1 MNTEAT
7 ETVKSTDDKWAKMES
22 KAQTVSLMILA
33 AATVGLTLYWLRPV
47 LLPFVLALFFTVGLT
62 PIFDWFQNRLRVSR
76 LTAVAITFVCG
87 LVMTVFLWLVV
98 WISIASLLED
108 SATYHQRFSKIAARF
123 TEWMPDE
130 RSEEA
135 ADQAKVSAEEAAE
148 EKVENHIDEDATPI
162 PPFQPEVEP
171 AGEPADVPKDELLRK
186 MQAEKERSEKM
197 AQFTS
202 QYINYAITQLYS
214 GLSELLG
221 MTVMVSIFMFFLLL
235 GNTSQNV
242 HQLPT
247 WREIEM
253 KIRSYIVTKTVI
265 SIFTGIAFG
274 AVLWFY
280 GIPLSIVFALLAFL
294 LNFIPNVGPLIAC
307 ALPVPL
313 ILLDPNLSVPGMIMV
328 LVMASVVQF
337 VSGNIVEPKVM
348 GDSFELHPIA
358 ILLTLML
365 WGIIWGLP
373 GMFLATPLTAAAK
386 ILFEKFEMT
395 KPIADLLEGKWPAGA
410 TA

>member
-1 MNTEAT
+1 MSTQEQIT
-7 ETVKSTDDKWAKMES
+7 PESSDERWVKIES

-33 AATVGLTLYWLRPV
+33 AATVGLMLYWLRPV

-76 LTAVAITFVCG
+76 LTAVAITFICG

-98 WISIASLLED
+98 WVSIASLLEN
-108 SATYHQRFSKIAARF
+108 SATYHQRFSAIAARL

-130 RSEEA
+130 SET
-135 ADQAKVSAEEAAE
+135 AEEAVPVQKDLA
-148 EKVENHIDEDATPI
+148 DEPPLDGDAVPI
-162 PPFQPEVEP
+162 PEPQIVAEP
-171 AGEPADVPKDELLRK
+171 AKPLVDPARK
-186 MQAEKERSEKM
+186 EQVEKERSERM

-214 GLSELLG
+214 SLSELLG

-247 WREIEM
+247 WREIEE

-265 SIFTGIAFG
+265 SIFTGLAFG
-274 AVLWFY
+274 VVLWFY

-307 ALPVPL
+307 ALPAPL
-313 ILLDPNLSVPGMIMV
+313 ILLDPNLSIFGMVMV
-328 LVMASVVQF
+328 LFLASVVQF
-337 VSGNIVEPKVM
+337 VSGNIVEPKIM
-348 GDSFELHPIA
+348 GDSFELHAIA

-395 KPIADLLEGKWPAGA
+395 KPIADLLEGKWPATGGESTA
-410 TA
+410 TPAA

>member
-1 MNTEAT
+1 MNTEQA
-7 ETVKSTDDKWAKMES
+7 EPVKTTDDKWVKMES

-76 LTAVAITFVCG
+76 LTAVAITFICG

-108 SATYHQRFSKIAARF
+108 SATYHQRFSQIAANF
-123 TEWMPDE
+123 TKWMPDE
-130 RSEEA
+130 HTDENLDAKPA
-135 ADQAKVSAEEAAE
+135 AKENSAD
-148 EKVENHIDEDATPI
+148 NHIDEDAVPI
-162 PPFQPEVEP
+162 PPLEKI
-171 AGEPADVPKDELLRK
+171 DVPTPNPDELLRRQ
-186 MQAEKERSEKM
+186 QAEKERSEKM

-202 QYINYAITQLYS
+202 QYINYAISQLYA

-265 SIFTGIAFG
+265 SIFTGLAFG

-280 GIPLSIVFALLAFL
+280 GIPLSVVFALLAFL

-307 ALPVPL
+307 ALPAPL
-313 ILLDPNLSVPGMIMV
+313 ILLDPNLSIPGMVMVMV
-328 LVMASVVQF
+328 LASVVQF

-395 KPIADLLEGKWPAGA
+395 KPIADLLEGKWPA
-410 TA
+410 TT

>member
-1 MNTEAT
+1 M
-7 ETVKSTDDKWAKMES
+7 STDQTESVKPPEDKWFKMES

-62 PIFDWFQNRLRVSR
+62 PIFDWFQDRLRVSR

-98 WISIASLLED
+98 WVSIASLLED
-108 SATYHQRFSKIAARF
+108 SATYHQRFSQIAANF
-123 TEWMPDE
+123 TKWMPDE
-130 RSEEA
+130 RSDEVEAEKAEPVDNA
-135 ADQAKVSAEEAAE
+135 ADV
-148 EKVENHIDEDATPI
+148 HIDEDAVPI
-162 PPFQPEVEP
+162 PQPEKLD
-171 AGEPADVPKDELLRK
+171 AAVPKPDELLRRQ
-186 MQAEKERSEKM
+186 QAEKERSEKM

-202 QYINYAITQLYS
+202 QYINYAISQLYA

-265 SIFTGIAFG
+265 SIFTGLAFG
-274 AVLWFY
+274 VVLWFY
-280 GIPLSIVFALLAFL
+280 GIPLSVVFALLAFL

-307 ALPVPL
+307 ALPAPL
-313 ILLDPNLSVPGMIMV
+313 ILLDPNLSIVGMIMV
-328 LVMASVVQF
+328 MTLAGVVQF
-337 VSGNIVEPKVM
+337 VSGNIVEPKIM

-395 KPIADLLEGKWPAGA
+395 KPIADLLEGKWPTP

>member
-1 MNTEAT
+1 M
-7 ETVKSTDDKWAKMES
+7 STDQTESVKPPEDKWLKMES

-62 PIFDWFQNRLRVSR
+62 PIFDWFQDRLRVSR

-98 WISIASLLED
+98 WVSIASLLED
-108 SATYHQRFSKIAARF
+108 SATYHQRFSQIAANF
-123 TEWMPDE
+123 TKWMPDE
-130 RSEEA
+130 RGDEVEAEKAEPADNA
-135 ADQAKVSAEEAAE
+135 ADE
-148 EKVENHIDEDATPI
+148 HIDEDAVPI
-162 PPFQPEVEP
+162 PQPEKLD
-171 AGEPADVPKDELLRK
+171 AAVPKPDDLLRRQ
-186 MQAEKERSEKM
+186 QAEKERSEKM

-202 QYINYAITQLYS
+202 QYINYAISQLYA

-242 HQLPT
+242 HQLPM

-265 SIFTGIAFG
+265 SIFTGLAFG
-274 AVLWFY
+274 VVLWFY
-280 GIPLSIVFALLAFL
+280 GIPLSVVFALLAFL

-307 ALPVPL
+307 ALPAPL
-313 ILLDPNLSVPGMIMV
+313 ILLDPNLSIVGMIMV
-328 LVMASVVQF
+328 MTLAGVVQF
-337 VSGNIVEPKVM
+337 VSGNIVEPKIM

-395 KPIADLLEGKWPAGA
+395 KPIADLLEGKWPTPA
-410 TA
+410 T

>member
-1 MNTEAT
+1 MSNEQNSAS
-7 ETVKSTDDKWAKMES
+7 KLTDDRWVKIEN

-62 PIFDWFQNRLRVSR
+62 PIFDWFQDRLRVSR

-98 WISIASLLED
+98 WVSIASLLED
-108 SATYHQRFSKIAARF
+108 SATYHQRFSQIAARF

-130 RSEEA
+130 RGDEPVLESQT
-135 ADQAKVSAEEAAE
+135 DSRPAAE
-148 EKVENHIDEDATPI
+148 EEKHLDEDATPI
-162 PPFQPEVEP
+162 PVP
-171 AGEPADVPKDELLRK
+171 GEISFPNGDPLESQKRE
-186 MQAEKERSEKM
+186 QFEKERSEKM

-202 QYINYAITQLYS
+202 QYINFAIGQLYG

-242 HQLPT
+242 HQLPM

-265 SIFTGIAFG
+265 SIFTGLAFG

-280 GIPLSIVFALLAFL
+280 GIPLSVVFALLAFL

-307 ALPVPL
+307 ALPAPL
-313 ILLDPNLSVPGMIMV
+313 ILLDPNLSIPGMIMV
-328 LVMASVVQF
+328 LALAGVVQF
-337 VSGNIVEPKVM
+337 VSGNIVEPKIM

-373 GMFLATPLTAAAK
+373 GMFLATPLTAALK

-395 KPIADLLEGKWPAGA
+395 KPIADLLEGKWPAM
-410 TA
+410 

>member
-1 MNTEAT
+1 MNTEQAQPVKTT
-7 ETVKSTDDKWAKMES
+7 EDKWVKMES

-76 LTAVAITFVCG
+76 LTAVAITFICG

-108 SATYHQRFSKIAARF
+108 SATYHQRFSQIAANF
-123 TEWMPDE
+123 TKWMPDE
-130 RSEEA
+130 RTDKNLDPKPA
-135 ADQAKVSAEEAAE
+135 AKENSAD
-148 EKVENHIDEDATPI
+148 NHIDEDAVPFPPLEKIDVSTPN
-162 PPFQPEVEP
+162 P
-171 AGEPADVPKDELLRK
+171 DELLRRQ
-186 MQAEKERSEKM
+186 QAEKERSEKM

-202 QYINYAITQLYS
+202 QYINYAISQLYA

-265 SIFTGIAFG
+265 SIFTGLAFG
-274 AVLWFY
+274 VVLWFY
-280 GIPLSIVFALLAFL
+280 GIPLSVVFALLAFL

-307 ALPVPL
+307 ALPAPL
-313 ILLDPNLSVPGMIMV
+313 ILLDPNLSIPGMVMVMV
-328 LVMASVVQF
+328 LASVVQF

-395 KPIADLLEGKWPAGA
+395 KPIADLLEGKWPA
-410 TA
+410 TT

>member
-1 MNTEAT
+1 MSTDQPLP
-7 ETVKSTDDKWAKMES
+7 KSPDDKWVHMER

-62 PIFDWFQNRLRVSR
+62 PIFDWFQSRLRVSR

-108 SATYHQRFSKIAARF
+108 SATYHQRFSQIAANF
-123 TEWMPDE
+123 TKWIPDE
-130 RSEEA
+130 SSDSVEPVKEESEAPKTEY
-135 ADQAKVSAEEAAE
+135 V
-148 EKVENHIDEDATPI
+148 DEDAVPI
-162 PPFQPEVEP
+162 PPSDTVEAP
-171 AGEPADVPKDELLRK
+171 AAEATDQVLRQK
-186 MQAEKERSEKM
+186 AERERSEKM

-235 GNTSQNV
+235 GNTSQNI

-247 WREIEM
+247 WREIET

-280 GIPLSIVFALLAFL
+280 GVPLSVVFALLAFL
-294 LNFIPNVGPLIAC
+294 LNLIPNVGPLIAC

-328 LVMASVVQF
+328 LVLTSAVQF

-348 GDSFELHPIA
+348 GDSFALHPIA

-395 KPIADLLEGKWPAGA
+395 KPISDLLEGKWPSAA
-410 TA
+410 PSA

>member
-1 MNTEAT
+1 M
-7 ETVKSTDDKWAKMES
+7 STDQPLPNSPDDKWVQMER

-62 PIFDWFQNRLRVSR
+62 PIFDWFQSRLRVSR

-108 SATYHQRFSKIAARF
+108 SATYHQRFGQIAANF
-123 TEWMPDE
+123 TKWIPDE
-130 RSEEA
+130 SADSVEPVNKESETPKTEY
-135 ADQAKVSAEEAAE
+135 V
-148 EKVENHIDEDATPI
+148 DEDAVPI
-162 PPFQPEVEP
+162 PPAETAEEP
-171 AGEPADVPKDELLRK
+171 V
-186 MQAEKERSEKM
+186 AEASDQIRRQKAERERSEKM

-235 GNTSQNV
+235 GNTSQNI

-247 WREIEM
+247 WREIET

-280 GIPLSIVFALLAFL
+280 GVPLSVVFALLAFL
-294 LNFIPNVGPLIAC
+294 LNLIPNVGPLIAC

-328 LVMASVVQF
+328 LVLTSAVQF

-348 GDSFELHPIA
+348 GDSFALHPIA

-395 KPIADLLEGKWPAGA
+395 KPISDLLEGKWP
-410 TA
+410 TANPTA

>member
-1 MNTEAT
+1 MNIEQTEP
-7 ETVKSTDDKWAKMES
+7 VKGPEDKWVKMES

-76 LTAVAITFVCG
+76 LTAVAITFICG

-108 SATYHQRFSKIAARF
+108 SATYHQRFSQIAANF

-130 RSEEA
+130 RAELQEAQPPAKDDEVA
-135 ADQAKVSAEEAAE
+135 ADNHVDEDAVPIPPA
-148 EKVENHIDEDATPI
+148 EKVEA
-162 PPFQPEVEP
+162 P
-171 AGEPADVPKDELLRK
+171 APDPNDLLRRQ
-186 MQAEKERSEKM
+186 QAEKERSEKM

-202 QYINYAITQLYS
+202 QYINYAISQLYS

-265 SIFTGIAFG
+265 SIFTGLAFG

-280 GIPLSIVFALLAFL
+280 GIPLSVVFALLAFL

-307 ALPVPL
+307 ALPAPL
-313 ILLDPNLSVPGMIMV
+313 ILLDPNLSIPGMIMV
-328 LVMASVVQF
+328 LFLASVVQF

-395 KPIADLLEGKWPAGA
+395 KPIADLLEGKWPA
-410 TA
+410 TT

>member
-1 MNTEAT
+1 MSTDQPLPT
-7 ETVKSTDDKWAKMES
+7 KSPDDKWVHMER

-62 PIFDWFQNRLRVSR
+62 PIFDWFQSRLRVSR

-108 SATYHQRFSKIAARF
+108 SATYHQRFSQIAANF
-123 TEWMPDE
+123 TKWIPDE
-130 RSEEA
+130 SSDSVEPDKEESEAPKTEY
-135 ADQAKVSAEEAAE
+135 V
-148 EKVENHIDEDATPI
+148 DEDAVPI
-162 PPFQPEVEP
+162 PPADTVEAP
-171 AGEPADVPKDELLRK
+171 AAEATDQVRRQKADR
-186 MQAEKERSEKM
+186 ERSEKM

-235 GNTSQNV
+235 GNTSQNI

-247 WREIEM
+247 WREIET

-280 GIPLSIVFALLAFL
+280 GVPLSVVFALLAFL
-294 LNFIPNVGPLIAC
+294 LNLIPNVGPLIAC

-313 ILLDPNLSVPGMIMV
+313 ILLDPNLSIPGMIMV
-328 LVMASVVQF
+328 LVLTSAVQF

-348 GDSFELHPIA
+348 GDSFALHPIA

-395 KPIADLLEGKWPAGA
+395 KPISDLLEGKWPSA
-410 TA
+410 TPPA

>member
-1 MNTEAT
+1 MSTDQPLP
-7 ETVKSTDDKWAKMES
+7 KSPDDKWVHMER

-62 PIFDWFQNRLRVSR
+62 PIFDWFQSRLRVSR

-108 SATYHQRFSKIAARF
+108 SATYHERFSQIAANF
-123 TEWMPDE
+123 TKWIPDE
-130 RSEEA
+130 SADSVEPDKKQSETPKTEY
-135 ADQAKVSAEEAAE
+135 V
-148 EKVENHIDEDATPI
+148 DEDAVPI
-162 PPFQPEVEP
+162 PPPDTVEAP
-171 AGEPADVPKDELLRK
+171 VAEATDQVLRQK
-186 MQAEKERSEKM
+186 AERERSEKM

-235 GNTSQNV
+235 GNTSQNI

-247 WREIEM
+247 WREIET

-280 GIPLSIVFALLAFL
+280 GVPLSVVFALLAFL
-294 LNFIPNVGPLIAC
+294 LNLIPNVGPLIAC

-328 LVMASVVQF
+328 LVLTSAVQF

-348 GDSFELHPIA
+348 GDSFALHPIA

-395 KPIADLLEGKWPAGA
+395 KPISDLLEGKWPTA
-410 TA
+410 TPTA

>member
-1 MNTEAT
+1 M
-7 ETVKSTDDKWAKMES
+7 STDQPLPTNSPDDKWGQMER

-62 PIFDWFQNRLRVSR
+62 PIFDWFQSRLRVSR

-108 SATYHQRFSKIAARF
+108 SATYHERFSQIAANF
-123 TEWMPDE
+123 TKWIPDE
-130 RSEEA
+130 SASDVEPDKKESETPKTEY
-135 ADQAKVSAEEAAE
+135 V
-148 EKVENHIDEDATPI
+148 DEDAVPI
-162 PPFQPEVEP
+162 PPADTVEAP
-171 AGEPADVPKDELLRK
+171 V
-186 MQAEKERSEKM
+186 AEANDQVRRQKAERERSEKM

-235 GNTSQNV
+235 GNTSQNI

-280 GIPLSIVFALLAFL
+280 GVPLSVVFALLAFL
-294 LNFIPNVGPLIAC
+294 LNLIPNVGPLIAC

-313 ILLDPNLSVPGMIMV
+313 ILLDPNLSIPGMIMV
-328 LVMASVVQF
+328 LVLTSAVQF

-348 GDSFELHPIA
+348 GDSFALHPIA

-395 KPIADLLEGKWPAGA
+395 KPISDLLEGKWPTA
-410 TA
+410 TPTAQ

>member
-1 MNTEAT
+1 M
-7 ETVKSTDDKWAKMES
+7 STDQPLPNSPDDKWVQMER

-62 PIFDWFQNRLRVSR
+62 PIFDWFQSRLRVSR

-108 SATYHQRFSKIAARF
+108 SATYHQRFGQIAANF
-123 TEWMPDE
+123 TKWIPDE
-130 RSEEA
+130 SADSVEPVNKESETPKTEY
-135 ADQAKVSAEEAAE
+135 V
-148 EKVENHIDEDATPI
+148 DEDAVPI
-162 PPFQPEVEP
+162 PPAETAEEP
-171 AGEPADVPKDELLRK
+171 V
-186 MQAEKERSEKM
+186 AEASDQIRRQKAERERSEKM

-235 GNTSQNV
+235 GNTSQNI

-247 WREIEM
+247 WREIET

-280 GIPLSIVFALLAFL
+280 GVPLSVVFALLAFL
-294 LNFIPNVGPLIAC
+294 LNLIPNVGPLIAC

-328 LVMASVVQF
+328 LVLTSAVQF

-348 GDSFELHPIA
+348 GDSFALHPIA

-395 KPIADLLEGKWPAGA
+395 KPISDLLEGKWPTA
-410 TA
+410 TPTA

>member
-1 MNTEAT
+1 MSTDLPSPD
-7 ETVKSTDDKWAKMES
+7 KSPDDKWVKMES

-76 LTAVAITFVCG
+76 LTAVAITFLLG

-108 SATYHQRFSKIAARF
+108 SATYHQRFSQIAARL
-123 TEWMPDE
+123 TEWMPEE
-130 RSEEA
+130 RQKRE
-135 ADQAKVSAEEAAE
+135 E
-148 EKVENHIDEDATPI
+148 EKKIDTPDQRTAEQPAAFHLDEDAHPI
-162 PPFQPEVEP
+162 PIDPS
-171 AGEPADVPKDELLRK
+171 KDKAENLPNTAELR
-186 MQAEKERSEKM
+186 QQEEKERSEKM

-202 QYINYAITQLYS
+202 QYVNYAITQLYS
-214 GLSELLG
+214 SLSELLG

-253 KIRSYIVTKTVI
+253 KIRSYIVTKTII

-280 GIPLSIVFALLAFL
+280 GIPLSVVFALLAFL
-294 LNFIPNVGPLIAC
+294 LNFIPNVGPLITC

-313 ILLDPNLSVPGMIMV
+313 ILLDPNLSLSGMIMV
-328 LVMASVVQF
+328 LVLSSTVQF

-395 KPIADLLEGKWPAGA
+395 KPIANLLEGKWPNM
-410 TA
+410 

>member
-1 MNTEAT
+1 MTGDQRWIQVEQR
-7 ETVKSTDDKWAKMES
+7 
-22 KAQTVSLMILA
+22 AQTVSLMILA
-33 AATVGLTLYWLRPV
+33 AATVGVMLYWLRPV

-62 PIFDWFQNRLRVSR
+62 PIFDWFQTRLRVTR
-76 LTAVAITFVCG
+76 LTAVAITFICG

-98 WISIASLLED
+98 WVSIASLLED
-108 SATYHQRFSKIAARF
+108 SSTYHQRFSAIAAKF
-123 TEWMPDE
+123 TALVADE
-130 RSEEA
+130 EEVVKTQTAEQKSEAPIGNAVASEEA
-135 ADQAKVSAEEAAE
+135 TTETGNALPDQVLPLDHLRKEKDAKVQSDRMAA
-148 EKVENHIDEDATPI
+148 
-162 PPFQPEVEP
+162 
-171 AGEPADVPKDELLRK
+171 
-186 MQAEKERSEKM
+186 
-197 AQFTS
+197 FTG
-202 QYINYAITQLYS
+202 QYVNYAISQLYS

-235 GNTSQNV
+235 GNTSQDI
-242 HQLPT
+242 HQMPA
-247 WREIEM
+247 WREIEE

-280 GIPLSIVFALLAFL
+280 GVPLAVVFALLAFL

-313 ILLDPNLSVPGMIMV
+313 ILLDPNLSIWGMV
-328 LVMASVVQF
+328 LVLVFASLVQF
-337 VSGNIVEPKVM
+337 VSGNIVEPKIM

-395 KPIADLLEGKWPAGA
+395 KPISDLLEGKWPESKGEPISPAV
-410 TA
+410 

>member
-1 MNTEAT
+1 M
-7 ETVKSTDDKWAKMES
+7 STDQPLPTNSPDDKWVQMER

-62 PIFDWFQNRLRVSR
+62 PIFDWFQSRLRVSR

-108 SATYHQRFSKIAARF
+108 SATYHERFSQIAANF
-123 TEWMPDE
+123 TKWIPDE
-130 RSEEA
+130 SASDVEPDKKESETPKTEY
-135 ADQAKVSAEEAAE
+135 V
-148 EKVENHIDEDATPI
+148 DEDAVPI
-162 PPFQPEVEP
+162 PPADTVEAP
-171 AGEPADVPKDELLRK
+171 V
-186 MQAEKERSEKM
+186 AEANDQVRRQKAERERSEKM

-235 GNTSQNV
+235 GNTSQNI

-280 GIPLSIVFALLAFL
+280 GVPLSVVFALLAFL
-294 LNFIPNVGPLIAC
+294 LNLIPNVGPLIAC

-313 ILLDPNLSVPGMIMV
+313 ILLDPNLSIPGMIMV
-328 LVMASVVQF
+328 LVLTSAVQF

-348 GDSFELHPIA
+348 GDSFALHPIA

-395 KPIADLLEGKWPAGA
+395 KPISDLLEGKWPTA
-410 TA
+410 TPTAQ

>member
-1 MNTEAT
+1 MAA
-7 ETVKSTDDKWAKMES
+7 DKVAARIVMSSDQRWIQVEH

-33 AATVGLTLYWLRPV
+33 AATVGVMLYWLRPV

-62 PIFDWFQNRLRVSR
+62 PIFDWFQVRLRVSR
-76 LTAVAITFVCG
+76 LTAVAITFICG

-108 SATYHQRFSKIAARF
+108 SSTYHQRFSAIAAKF
-123 TEWMPDE
+123 TAWVADE
-130 RSEEA
+130 DEVTNVENTKPIKAVSDGESVTGEEA
-135 ADQAKVSAEEAAE
+135 ISGA
-148 EKVENHIDEDATPI
+148 VESL
-162 PPFQPEVEP
+162 PENVAPLEH
-171 AGEPADVPKDELLRK
+171 LRK
-186 MQAEKERSEKM
+186 GKDAKDQSDRM
-197 AQFTS
+197 AAFTG
-202 QYINYAITQLYS
+202 QYINYAISQLYS

-235 GNTSQNV
+235 GNTSQDI
-242 HQLPT
+242 HQMPA
-247 WREIEM
+247 WREIEE

-280 GIPLSIVFALLAFL
+280 GVPLAVVFALLAFL

-313 ILLDPNLSVPGMIMV
+313 ILLDPNLSIFGMVTV
-328 LVMASVVQF
+328 LVLASLVQF
-337 VSGNIVEPKVM
+337 VSGNIVEPKIM

-386 ILFEKFEMT
+386 ILLEKFEMT
-395 KPIADLLEGKWPAGA
+395 KPISDLLEGKWPEMKGA
-410 TA
+410 SASNPI

>member
-1 MNTEAT
+1 MPEERQKREAEKKIDT
-7 ETVKSTDDKWAKMES
+7 PDQRTAE
-22 KAQTVSLMILA
+22 QPA
-33 AATVGLTLYWLRPV
+33 AFHL
-47 LLPFVLALFFTVGLT
+47 
-62 PIFDWFQNRLRVSR
+62 
-76 LTAVAITFVCG
+76 
-87 LVMTVFLWLVV
+87 
-98 WISIASLLED
+98 
-108 SATYHQRFSKIAARF
+108 
-123 TEWMPDE
+123 
-130 RSEEA
+130 
-135 ADQAKVSAEEAAE
+135 
-148 EKVENHIDEDATPI
+148 DEDAHPI
-162 PPFQPEVEP
+162 PIDPS
-171 AGEPADVPKDELLRK
+171 KDKAENLPNTAELR
-186 MQAEKERSEKM
+186 QQEEKERSEKM

-202 QYINYAITQLYS
+202 QYVNYAITQLYS
-214 GLSELLG
+214 SLSELLG

-253 KIRSYIVTKTVI
+253 KIRSYIVTKTII

-280 GIPLSIVFALLAFL
+280 GIPLSVVFALLAFL
-294 LNFIPNVGPLIAC
+294 LNFIPNVGPLITC

-313 ILLDPNLSVPGMIMV
+313 ILLDPNLSLSGMIMV
-328 LVMASVVQF
+328 LVLSSTVQF

-395 KPIADLLEGKWPAGA
+395 KPIANLLEGKWPNM
-410 TA
+410 

>member
-1 MNTEAT
+1 MNTEQA
-7 ETVKSTDDKWAKMES
+7 EPVKTTDDKWVKMES

-76 LTAVAITFVCG
+76 LTAVAITFICG

-108 SATYHQRFSKIAARF
+108 SATYHQRFSQIAANF
-123 TEWMPDE
+123 TKWMPDE
-130 RSEEA
+130 STDENLDAKPA
-135 ADQAKVSAEEAAE
+135 AKENSAD
-148 EKVENHIDEDATPI
+148 NHIDEDAVPI
-162 PPFQPEVEP
+162 PPLEKI
-171 AGEPADVPKDELLRK
+171 DVPTPNPDELLRRQ
-186 MQAEKERSEKM
+186 QAEKERSEKM

-202 QYINYAITQLYS
+202 QYINYAISQLYA

-265 SIFTGIAFG
+265 SIFTGLAFG

-280 GIPLSIVFALLAFL
+280 GIPLSVVFALLAFL

-307 ALPVPL
+307 ALPAPL
-313 ILLDPNLSVPGMIMV
+313 ILLDPNLSIPGMVMVMV
-328 LVMASVVQF
+328 LASVVQF

-395 KPIADLLEGKWPAGA
+395 KPIADLLEGKWPA
-410 TA
+410 TT

>member
-1 MNTEAT
+1 MNTEQA
-7 ETVKSTDDKWAKMES
+7 EPVKATDDKWVKMES

-76 LTAVAITFVCG
+76 LTAVAITFICG

-108 SATYHQRFSKIAARF
+108 SATYHQRFSQIAANF
-123 TEWMPDE
+123 TKWMPDE
-130 RSEEA
+130 RTDENLDAKPA
-135 ADQAKVSAEEAAE
+135 AKENSAD
-148 EKVENHIDEDATPI
+148 NHIDEDAVPI
-162 PPFQPEVEP
+162 PPLEKI
-171 AGEPADVPKDELLRK
+171 DVPTPNPDELLRRQ
-186 MQAEKERSEKM
+186 QAEKERSEKM

-202 QYINYAITQLYS
+202 QYINYAISQLYA

-265 SIFTGIAFG
+265 SIFTGLAFG

-280 GIPLSIVFALLAFL
+280 GIPLYVVFALLAFL

-307 ALPVPL
+307 ALPAPL
-313 ILLDPNLSVPGMIMV
+313 ILLDPNLSIPGMVMVMV
-328 LVMASVVQF
+328 LASVVQF

-395 KPIADLLEGKWPAGA
+395 KPIADLLEGKWPA
-410 TA
+410 TT

>member
-1 MNTEAT
+1 MAAEKVAARIVMSSDQRWIQV
-7 ETVKSTDDKWAKMES
+7 EHR
-22 KAQTVSLMILA
+22 AQTVSLMILA
-33 AATVGLTLYWLRPV
+33 AATVGVMLYWLRPV

-62 PIFDWFQNRLRVSR
+62 PIFDWFQVRLRVSR
-76 LTAVAITFVCG
+76 LTAVAITFICG

-108 SATYHQRFSKIAARF
+108 SSTYHQRFSAIAAKL
-123 TEWMPDE
+123 TAWVADG
-130 RSEEA
+130 EEA
-135 ADQAKVSAEEAAE
+135 TNTENIEPKKAVSDGASVTGEEAISGS
-148 EKVENHIDEDATPI
+148 VEAL
-162 PPFQPEVEP
+162 PENVAPLEH
-171 AGEPADVPKDELLRK
+171 LRK
-186 MQAEKERSEKM
+186 EKDAKDQSDRM
-197 AQFTS
+197 AAFTG
-202 QYINYAITQLYS
+202 QYINYAISQLYS

-235 GNTSQNV
+235 GNTSQDI
-242 HQLPT
+242 HQMPA
-247 WREIEM
+247 WREIEE

-280 GIPLSIVFALLAFL
+280 GVPLAVVFALLAFL

-313 ILLDPNLSVPGMIMV
+313 ILLDPNLSIFGMVVV
-328 LVMASVVQF
+328 LVLASLVQF
-337 VSGNIVEPKVM
+337 VSGNIVEPKIM

-386 ILFEKFEMT
+386 ILLEKFEMT
-395 KPIADLLEGKWPAGA
+395 KPISDLLEGKWPEMKGA
-410 TA
+410 SASNPI